1 MTADRAAVPAKN
13 DHRAVTTD
21 VGTKTQMTAGLGS
34 AVTPPVAEW
43 ITRRC
48 LAALGVP
55 EPPSRRHEHRSR
67 GECRRWRR
75 PDDGEGL

>member
-34 AVTPPVAEW
+34 AVTPARGRMDHPQMPGSPRR
-43 ITRRC
+43 TRAP
-48 LAALGVP
+48 LSAA
-55 EPPSRRHEHRSR
+55 
-67 GECRRWRR
+67 
-75 PDDGEGL
+75 